1 MGEVSNNANSA
12 TEHLG
17 KVIKDVLILI
27 FMIICFPI
35 LLMEIHYRTGYELL
49 RYRMKHSGEHE
60 TILIKQGLIENMFRL
75 IGIDMCLGWNN
86 ETTENELLEKVLH
99 FSKNEYIHICGIL
112 EKAKYSEDGINIY
125 EKNLLDNFYNKI
137 YTARKTMSLK
147 NRIKLRYG
155 KKGGLYEYKKSR
167 SRRPARG

>member
-49 RYRMKHSGEHE
+49 RYRMKHSGERE
-60 TILIKQGLIENMFRL
+60 MILIKQDLIENMFRL

-86 ETTENELLEKVLH
+86 EATENELLEKVLH
-99 FSKNEYIHICGIL
+99 FSKNEYIQICGIL
-112 EKAKYSEDGINIY
+112 EKAKYSEDGISIY

>member
-1 MGEVSNNANSA
+1 
-12 TEHLG
+12 
-17 KVIKDVLILI
+17 
-27 FMIICFPI
+27 
-35 LLMEIHYRTGYELL
+35 MEIHYRTGYELL
-49 RYRMKHSGEHE
+49 HYRMKHSGEHE
-60 TILIKQGLIENMFRL
+60 TILIKQDLIENMFRL
-75 IGIDMCLGWNN
+75 IEIDMCLGWNN

-99 FSKNEYIHICGIL
+99 FSKNEYIHIYGIL

-137 YTARKTMSLK
+137 YTARKAMSLK

>member
-35 LLMEIHYRTGYELL
+35 LLMEIHYQTGYELL

-60 TILIKQGLIENMFRL
+60 TILIKQDLIENMFRL

-86 ETTENELLEKVLH
+86 EATENELLEKVPH
-99 FSKNEYIHICGIL
+99 FSKNEFI
-112 EKAKYSEDGINIY
+112 
-125 EKNLLDNFYNKI
+125 
-137 YTARKTMSLK
+137 
-147 NRIKLRYG
+147 
-155 KKGGLYEYKKSR
+155 
-167 SRRPARG
+167 P